1 MSEEHL
7 SGLIHSRLAA
17 SFLQKPEITKRI
29 FQYLASIA
37 RESGFSPPTKPNA
50 VIFLV
55 SHSRSAFPLAVYFQD
70 FFHPARPRNRLLF
83 TGSLSSSGALFLL
96 ATGLSLIPV
105 AIGTTL
111 AAVCFWRFT
120 ALPKIKGT
128 DRKPLEEEQALLKQC
143 YEFQQTL
150 DQLCQAK
157 RNYQNLL
164 KRQKKVLRDMMQ
176 TPDHYPTQV
185 DLYQRSIRCT
195 EDYLE
200 LCDRAIEQYESA
212 IRSAVIQIETSK
224 LSVELPADFVDPRIE
239 FGVDLLED
247 QLAKHVPPN
256 LSNHDTDHYSTR

>member
-1 MSEEHL
+1 MLVHQDRCPNCSKSLCFPVEYPGDGFRVLCTHCRVGYRLVEVDVSEEHL

-157 RNYQNLL
+157 RN
-164 KRQKKVLRDMMQ
+164 
-176 TPDHYPTQV
+176 
-185 DLYQRSIRCT
+185 IRI
-195 EDYLE
+195 Y
-200 LCDRAIEQYESA
+200 
-212 IRSAVIQIETSK
+212 
-224 LSVELPADFVDPRIE
+224 
-239 FGVDLLED
+239 
-247 QLAKHVPPN
+247 
-256 LSNHDTDHYSTR
+256 